1 MTGFGTS
8 RRETTK
14 IRDSAHPEYDPE
26 SSIDST
32 TIPSQMGSNK
42 YASQK
47 GMTGFGQPRWEV
59 FNFSII
65 SLFTNYLTKYFEI
78 TEKIQGFGSIN
89 LMAESQK
96 SRNGSFTVGYKP
108 VSL

>member
-8 RRETTK
+8 RRETTR
-14 IRDSAHPEYDPE
+14 IVDSAHPEYDPE

-59 FNFSII
+59 
-65 SLFTNYLTKYFEI
+65 SL
-78 TEKIQGFGSIN
+78 
-89 LMAESQK
+89 
-96 SRNGSFTVGYKP
+96 
-108 VSL
+108 SLKLQPLS

>member
-14 IRDSAHPEYDPE
+14 ICDSAHPEYDPE
-26 SSIDST
+26 SSIDSS

-59 FNFSII
+59 
-65 SLFTNYLTKYFEI
+65 TNL
-78 TEKIQGFGSIN
+78 
-89 LMAESQK
+89 
-96 SRNGSFTVGYKP
+96 
-108 VSL
+108 